1 MAIID
6 RASFALVLTALLSS
20 SVSGQ
25 THINFQTCKLTED
38 TRAADNTATTFGT
51 GDEGSERRTYGLLC
65 AGSAV
70 TGTDVAIAARIGHP
84 FKTFCDLID
93 LYPNV
98 KNLMSTG
105 SSSHT
110 VFAPTD
116 SAFSKV
122 DGLIDRV
129 DEQKLLELHI
139 LPEARLTRD
148 LRCGQTY
155 RTINTGQDRRNNQ
168 RSKTRC
174 ISAARSQQLGPGN
187 VVNGLK
193 PTIGAPGNIFR
204 ADEFGGQENFVL
216 FENSGETLEPDR
228 SLFSQDAIACN
239 GVVHV
244 VDEVLLPSNGRNAFS
259 NQGPGNGDYY
269 YGGAQGAQNNYYSGA
284 SHTHDYYG
292 GHRNYY
298 ARSKGK
304 GAKGGR
310 RGGPRRAPIQ
320 DYYYS
325 DNYYVGGNRG
335 GNGGGNRGGYYGFR
349 KLEGDNTADADEM
362 SMSDAEFFGTNALVE
377 NDATKNRKR
386 RLEALLEPDGNIAQA

>member
-25 THINFQTCKLTED
+25 THINFQTCRLAED
-38 TRAADNTATTFGT
+38 TRAADTTTAFGT
-51 GDEGSERRTYGLLC
+51 LEEGSERRTYGLLC
-65 AGSAV
+65 AGTAV
-70 TGTDVAIAARIGHP
+70 TGGTDAAIDARIGHP
-84 FKTFCDLID
+84 FKKFCDLID

-98 KNLMSTG
+98 KALMSTG
-105 SSSHT
+105 TSSHT

-139 LPEARLTRD
+139 LPHARLTRD

-193 PTIGAPGNIFR
+193 PTIGFPGNIFV

-216 FENSGETLEPDR
+216 FENSGS

-269 YGGAQGAQNNYYSGA
+269 YGGAQGAQNNYYGGA
-284 SHTHDYYG
+284 SHTHGGVGPYYNG

-310 RGGPRRAPIQ
+310 RGPRRAPIQ